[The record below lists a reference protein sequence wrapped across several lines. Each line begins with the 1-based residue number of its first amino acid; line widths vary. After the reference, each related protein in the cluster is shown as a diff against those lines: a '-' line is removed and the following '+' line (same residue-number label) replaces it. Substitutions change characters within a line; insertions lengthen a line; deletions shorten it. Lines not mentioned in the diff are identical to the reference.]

1 MQLNDSVQKNDIV
14 DRLIGIKVGATHKP
28 SDDYDDGNFEISLAI
43 LYITDDVKCVL
54 RDGLPVL

>member
-1 MQLNDSVQKNDIV
+1 MQWTGLNGSK
-14 DRLIGIKVGATHKP
+14 IGVTHKP

-54 RDGLPVL
+54 RGGLPGFCSVVDWGK

>member
-1 MQLNDSVQKNDIV
+1 MQLNNSVQKNDIV
-14 DRLIGIKVGATHKP
+14 DRLIAIKVGATYKP

-43 LYITDDVKCVL
+43 LYITDDVKCIL